1 MARLLE
7 GLEVLD
13 LSRIHADPWST
24 QILSDLGVEV
34 WKIKRPGSGDDKRHW
49 DPPYLKD
56 VDGNDTED
64 SAISKRLIAE
74 NARSASTSNRQR
86 GKILYACSPKRRA
99 TSLRVTSLMIWT
111 SAVLD
116 NRTSRQSGQ
125 ASFIARLPG
134 TATPS
139 VTKSGP
145 IMTWLFRRS
154 TT

>member
-1 MARLLE
+1 MAGLLE
-7 GLEVLD
+7 GLKVLD
-13 LSRIHADPWST
+13 LSRILADPWLT

-49 DPPYLKD
+49 GPPYLKD

-64 SAISKRLIAE
+64 SAISKRLIAG
-74 NARSASTSNRQR
+74 NARSASTSKSQR
-86 GKILYACSPKRRA
+86 GKKLYSCSPKRRA
-99 TSLRVTSLMIWT
+99 TSLRVTNLVIWT
-111 SAVLD
+111 GAVLD
-116 NRTSRQSGQ
+116 TRTSRQSGQ

-145 IMTWLFRRS
+145 GMTWLFRRS